1 MSGADTPEGLLL
13 NEVDA
18 ILFDLDGTLLDTAP
32 DLVGA
37 LFRLC
42 AQEHQPLPDYQL
54 AAQHVSTGAI
64 GLVRLAFPDHD
75 EQKQEE
81 LRQRLVDTYATNL
94 HENRLL
100 DPGMEDLLKRI
111 ETSEIRWGVVTN
123 KIAELTEPLL
133 EQLGLRQRTGTVVS
147 GDSTDHRKP
156 HPDPLLLALKEL
168 GVAPGKAVYV
178 GDAPQDIASGKAA
191 GTITIAVRW
200 GYIIP
205 GTDPNDWQADYTID
219 HPEELAGLPALR

>member
-94 HENRLL
+94 HENTLL
-100 DPGMEDLLKRI
+100 YPGM
-111 ETSEIRWGVVTN
+111 
-123 KIAELTEPLL
+123 
-133 EQLGLRQRTGTVVS
+133 
-147 GDSTDHRKP
+147 
-156 HPDPLLLALKEL
+156 
-168 GVAPGKAVYV
+168 
-178 GDAPQDIASGKAA
+178 
-191 GTITIAVRW
+191 
-200 GYIIP
+200 
-205 GTDPNDWQADYTID
+205 
-219 HPEELAGLPALR
+219 